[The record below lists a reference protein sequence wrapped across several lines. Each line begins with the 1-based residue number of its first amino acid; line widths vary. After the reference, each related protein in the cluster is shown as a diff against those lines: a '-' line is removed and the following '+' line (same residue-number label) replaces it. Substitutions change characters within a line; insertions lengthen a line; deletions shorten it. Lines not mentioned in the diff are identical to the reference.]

1 MQPRPGA
8 NVRYM
13 VLAEANMHVPEGPD
27 DDGIATFTD
36 DLAALTEDESHED
49 NRCPTSLSS
58 GAECET
64 EDAPAA
70 FDSSP
75 NAYADSASKA
85 RTQERTQPTQ
95 RSQPVPDGR
104 PRSRYGRILKAPERL
119 AM

>member
-1 MQPRPGA
+1 MTQDGRKHRRH
-8 NVRYM
+8 VDHMKRRYT
-13 VLAEANMHVPEGPD
+13 
-27 DDGIATFTD
+27 GIATTVQGSPYYSWP
-36 DLAALTEDESHED
+36 EDESHED

-75 NAYADSASKA
+75 NAYADSASEA
-85 RTQERTQPTQ
+85 GTQEKTQPTQ